1 MLSHLRVLDLTDG
14 GTSIAGRILSDLG
27 AEVLLVEPPQGVS
40 SRRLAPFVDD
50 IEDPEC
56 SLTFWAQHRGKHS
69 VVIDPNSAVGRA
81 NLLALA
87 CSADAWIDDRSF
99 KGLGDD
105 FSYDALAELAPGLAF
120 ASITPF
126 GSSGPKSD
134 WAATDLTITA
144 ASTVMNLTGDSDRPP
159 LTCSVPQAL
168 FHAGA
173 EAAGAIL
180 IALEE
185 RARSG
190 KGQHIDISAQ
200 TAMMASNQSAVL
212 AAGWGST
219 PMTRT
224 GGGVSVGPLRI
235 RFIYECLDGFVNLT
249 FLFGEPIGHATARF
263 FDWMDEEGFSNDAI
277 REEDWVAYGAKIVG
291 QTTTVEAHDAIMEA
305 IERFTR
311 TKTKAELLV
320 AAFDKRLLIVPLSD
334 CRDLVESEHFAARD
348 FWTPIKHPAVDR
360 EILHPG
366 PFARM
371 SAQPLERTRPAPRLG
386 SEAASDVLARRDS
399 IDLATDTID
408 FLRSHRG
415 LPLEGLKV
423 LDFSWVYAGP
433 ALTRELA
440 DFGATVIKIESTTA
454 HDALRA
460 NAPFKDNKPGANRSA
475 NFANVN
481 LGKLS
486 LGLNLKT
493 EEGKEIA
500 RKLVEWADVVVE
512 NFSPKAMK
520 AWQLDWEHLR
530 QLKPSLVMLSSS
542 LAGAVGPHKSL
553 AGYGTMG
560 SAMAGFGFVTGWPG
574 RRPAAPYV
582 AYTDYVSPRFGI
594 AAVLA
599 ALDHARKTGEGQHID
614 LSQAEATIHFLGAD
628 LLDYTANQR
637 IPTARGNAH
646 MHYAPS
652 GAYPVAGL
660 DRWIA
665 IAAPDQLTFEK
676 LSNFA
681 DQHWIADPRFA
692 EAQDRL
698 AHSAALDEA
707 ISAWTKD
714 QDVSVLEAGLQKQ
727 GIPAH
732 RVSNSFDAFED
743 PQLAAQGHFIDLEY
757 GDLGPVPFEAC
768 RVKLSATPA
777 ATTECPTLGEHN
789 QPILSELLG
798 LDEEAITELV
808 ISGAI
813 E

>member
-1 MLSHLRVLDLTDG
+1 MLSHLRILDLTDS

-27 AEVLLVEPPQGVS
+27 AEVLLIEPPGGVA
-40 SRRLAPFVDD
+40 SRRIAPFVDD
-50 IEDPEC
+50 LEDPER

-69 VVIDPNSAVGRA
+69 IVIDPENEADRED
-81 NLLALA
+81 LLALA
-87 CSADAWIDDRSF
+87 RSADAWIDDRSF
-99 KGLGDD
+99 RGLGDTFD
-105 FSYDALAELAPGLAF
+105 YEALAELAPQLAF
-120 ASITPF
+120 TSITPF
-126 GSSGPKSD
+126 GSSGPKAR
-134 WAATDLTITA
+134 WAATDLTVTA

-159 LTCSVPQAL
+159 LTCSVPQAF

-263 FDWMDEEGFSNDAI
+263 FDWMDEEGFSNDTL
-277 REEDWVAYGAKIVG
+277 RNEDWVAYGAKIAG
-291 QTTTVEAHDAIMEA
+291 QTTTVEAHDAVMEA

-311 TKTKAELLV
+311 TKTKAELLA
-320 AAFDKRLLIVPLSD
+320 AAFEKRLLIVPLSD
-334 CRDLVESEHFAARD
+334 CRDLVESEHFADRN
-348 FWTPIKHPAVDR
+348 FWAPIKHSAVDR

-371 SAQPLERTRPAPRLG
+371 STQPLEHTRPAPQLG
-386 SEAASDVLARRDS
+386 SETADNALARRNVTALSDGLTKS
-399 IDLATDTID
+399 QESDRA
-408 FLRSHRG
+408 

-423 LDFSWVYAGP
+423 LDFTWVYAGP

-440 DFGATVIKIESTTA
+440 DFGATVIKIESATA

-460 NAPFKDNKPGANRSA
+460 NAPFKDNTPGPNRSA

-500 RKLVEWADVVVE
+500 RKLVAWADVVVE

-520 AWQLDWEHLR
+520 AWELDWEHLR
-530 QLKPSLVMLSSS
+530 EINPSLVMLSSS
-542 LAGAVGPHKSL
+542 LAGGVGPHKSL

-560 SAMAGFGFVTGWPG
+560 SAMAGFGFITGWPG
-574 RRPAAPYV
+574 RRPSAPYV

-594 AAVLA
+594 AAILA
-599 ALDHARKTGEGQHID
+599 AWDHARKTGEGQHID

-628 LLDYTANQR
+628 ILDYTANKR
-637 IPTARGNAH
+637 IAVARGNANA
-646 MHYAPS
+646 HYAPS
-652 GAYPVAGL
+652 GVYPVAGE

-665 IAAPDQLTFEK
+665 IAAPSQGTFER
-676 LSNFA
+676 LSESA
-681 DQHWIADPRFA
+681 GRGWLSDPRFA
-692 EAQDRL
+692 DEASRL
-698 AHSAALDEA
+698 VNFEALDNA
-707 ISAWTKD
+707 ISEWSRD
-714 QDVSVLEAGLQKQ
+714 QDVSELEAKLQALR
-727 GIPAH
+727 IPAH
-732 RVSNSFDAFED
+732 RVANSFDAFED
-743 PQLAAQGHFIDLEY
+743 PQLEAIGHFIDLEY
-757 GDLGPVPFEAC
+757 ADLGPVPFEAC
-768 RVKLSATPA
+768 RARLSATPA
-777 ATTECPTLGEHN
+777 VSTTCPTLGEHN
-789 QPILSELLG
+789 QKVLSETLG
-798 LDEEAITELV
+798 LDDDAITDL
-808 ISGAI
+808 IIAGAI